1 MSSSVLYDQ
10 ISHSIFS
17 QINPS
22 SAFPLVSLVVSVM
35 FIFLLLDKTSSQP
48 KPQSLSSSV
57 IPAFN
62 EDIATTLLIHI
73 NTLSLPI
80 SHFFITLLYSI
91 PPTLPVLMS
100 YLYTFFIPSRISHLY
115 LRLLHL
121 DHYRFI
127 LVTHIMTS
135 SLWLSS
141 VDLLIAIRKG
151 THSPRNPHLIYNFL
165 DYLAFIFTIFYFY
178 FHLIY
183 CFSS

>member
-22 SAFPLVSLVVSVM
+22 SAFPLMSLVVSVL

-48 KPQSLSSSV
+48 KPRSLSSSV
-57 IPAFN
+57 IPTFN
-62 EDIATTLLIHI
+62 EDITATLMMHI
-73 NTLSLPI
+73 NTLSLSM

-115 LRLLHL
+115 FRLLHL

-127 LVTHIMTS
+127 LVAHIMTS
-135 SLWLSS
+135 GLWLSPA
-141 VDLLIAIRKG
+141 DLPIAIRKG
-151 THSPRNPHLIYNFL
+151 THSSRNPHPIYNFL
-165 DYLAFIFTIFYFY
+165 DYLAFIVTIFYFY